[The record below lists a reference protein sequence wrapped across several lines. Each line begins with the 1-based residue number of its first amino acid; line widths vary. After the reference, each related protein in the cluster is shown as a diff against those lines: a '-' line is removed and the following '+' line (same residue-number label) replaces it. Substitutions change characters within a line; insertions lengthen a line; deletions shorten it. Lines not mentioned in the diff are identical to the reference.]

1 MQTAIEFQKIK
12 IEGFQTIGGPFEY
25 KLNRPGLNII
35 MGSNGKGKTTI
46 LSALTWAC
54 WGKTLKKKNSVT
66 PWKTKQSK
74 NYIGTKVEVYFKD
87 GKNQYIIISCESYKG
102 KVGDA
107 KGGNRLILMEN
118 GEPRDDLRNKD
129 DIRAEIVS
137 ILGKSFDLAKN
148 TIMFGQ
154 KLKRIIQESG
164 PEKKKVFEEA
174 FEANYI
180 NQAREVAKKAIV
192 KEVNLLNTE
201 FMPKKYSLEKK
212 IESTQNIIKLQ
223 SDFNKN
229 KQKRIDNIN
238 AKIARLRSNIKL
250 KNHKQKIHELGAELK
265 KMGSDKLEGRYK
277 SAEHAL
283 FKAEFAYKT
292 NKDAKPAQQ
301 AVIKEIAEEYN
312 RVPKTCNNCGA
323 ALNAERVKFS
333 KEKVKKRLNQAKKD
347 LEDLELEIG
356 QSKESYQVAK
366 NMESSLKKRLDK
378 GKQISFSIMELEAE
392 LGYLMDIKELE
403 QDIKEIEEEVIGKKM
418 IPLKEAKTL
427 LKTLEVELAQ
437 VDSKIKKVEKKQKD
451 YQWLIDVP
459 LSNSGIKA
467 YIFESMLKS
476 VNNRLD
482 YYSKY
487 LKFKIEF
494 GVDLS
499 SSRKDFYSIVYL
511 GPNMIDYEELSGGEQ
526 QLVDICIAFA
536 IHDTLDEGN
545 PINILVMDEVF
556 ESLDSENIE
565 IVSDLINEKAKSK
578 SIHLITHRTDFT
590 AVNAAVLKME

>member
-1 MQTAIEFQKIK
+1 
-12 IEGFQTIGGPFEY
+12 
-25 KLNRPGLNII
+25 
-35 MGSNGKGKTTI
+35 
-46 LSALTWAC
+46 
-54 WGKTLKKKNSVT
+54 
-66 PWKTKQSK
+66 
-74 NYIGTKVEVYFKD
+74 
-87 GKNQYIIISCESYKG
+87 
-102 KVGDA
+102 
-107 KGGNRLILMEN
+107 
-118 GEPRDDLRNKD
+118 
-129 DIRAEIVS
+129 
-137 ILGKSFDLAKN
+137 
-148 TIMFGQ
+148 
-154 KLKRIIQESG
+154 
-164 PEKKKVFEEA
+164 
-174 FEANYI
+174 
-180 NQAREVAKKAIV
+180 
-192 KEVNLLNTE
+192 
-201 FMPKKYSLEKK
+201 
-212 IESTQNIIKLQ
+212 
-223 SDFNKN
+223 
-229 KQKRIDNIN
+229 
-238 AKIARLRSNIKL
+238 
-250 KNHKQKIHELGAELK
+250 
-265 KMGSDKLEGRYK
+265 
-277 SAEHAL
+277 
-283 FKAEFAYKT
+283 
-292 NKDAKPAQQ
+292 
-301 AVIKEIAEEYN
+301 
-312 RVPKTCNNCGA
+312 
-323 ALNAERVKFS
+323 
-333 KEKVKKRLNQAKKD
+333 
-347 LEDLELEIG
+347 
-356 QSKESYQVAK
+356 
-366 NMESSLKKRLDK
+366 MESSLKKRLDK
-378 GKQISFSIMELEAE
+378 GKQISFSIMELETE

-487 LKFKIEF
+487 LKFKIKF

-565 IVSDLINEKAKSK
+565 IVSELINEKAKSK